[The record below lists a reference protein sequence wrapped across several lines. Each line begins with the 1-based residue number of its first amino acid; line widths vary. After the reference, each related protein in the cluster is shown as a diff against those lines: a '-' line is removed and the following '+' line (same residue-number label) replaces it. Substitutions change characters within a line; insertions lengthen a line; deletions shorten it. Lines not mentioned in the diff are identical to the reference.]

1 MSQEVEQQILSSRSA
16 DGSEP
21 GGTAAAFEGSIVIQN
36 EPDKLQEHSEKNRMQ
51 FKMNQ
56 CKVVTDA

>member
-16 DGSEP
+16 DGAEP

-36 EPDKLQEHSEKNRMQ
+36 EPDKLQEHSEKIGCNSR
-51 FKMNQ
+51 
-56 CKVVTDA
+56 